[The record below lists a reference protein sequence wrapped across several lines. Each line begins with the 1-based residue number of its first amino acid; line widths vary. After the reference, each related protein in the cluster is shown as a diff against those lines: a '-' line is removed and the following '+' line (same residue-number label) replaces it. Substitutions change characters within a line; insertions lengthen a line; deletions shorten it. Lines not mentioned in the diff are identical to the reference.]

1 MVRGI
6 EILANRHPAGSLDRM
21 RPRIIILSFSLGPVT
36 HSAFV
41 IITSPPWM
49 AKVLVPVCLLRA
61 ELYEALCVW
70 D

>member
-1 MVRGI
+1 MVRGT
-6 EILANRHPAGSLDRM
+6 EILTNRHPAGSLDRM

-41 IITSPPWM
+41 ITSPPWM